1 MKKFYISVTHL
12 ILRLAIVQN
21 KFQQANKTKIDHIND
36 NCIKFEVSLHFW
48 GIWPTVRRWPA
59 APSILPKCGGQLPP
73 PPPFIEAPDIKFM
86 QAQENLFI
94 QSSNKDLNVLQNLNC
109 LSYMIP
115 VFNHHFTDVSDLG
128 YDLNTIWNWLWLYI
142 NVIVQILPQQQFGIF
157 EKIQILPRNEDF
169 NQSLTQKIT

>member
-1 MKKFYISVTHL
+1 
-12 ILRLAIVQN
+12 
-21 KFQQANKTKIDHIND
+21 
-36 NCIKFEVSLHFW
+36 
-48 GIWPTVRRWPA
+48 
-59 APSILPKCGGQLPP
+59 
-73 PPPFIEAPDIKFM
+73 
-86 QAQENLFI
+86 
-94 QSSNKDLNVLQNLNC
+94 
-109 LSYMIP
+109 MIP

>member
-1 MKKFYISVTHL
+1 MHQVWGFFTLLGDLAYCAPLTGGAFYSAKMWW
-12 ILRLAIVQN
+12 AI
-21 KFQQANKTKIDHIND
+21 A
-36 NCIKFEVSLHFW
+36 
-48 GIWPTVRRWPA
+48 
-59 APSILPKCGGQLPP
+59 P

>member
-1 MKKFYISVTHL
+1 MTIASS
-12 ILRLAIVQN
+12 LRFLYTFGGSGLLCAADLRRLLFCQN
-21 KFQQANKTKIDHIND
+21 VVG
-36 NCIKFEVSLHFW
+36 NC
-48 GIWPTVRRWPA
+48 
-59 APSILPKCGGQLPP
+59 PP

-128 YDLNTIWNWLWLYI
+128 YDLNTI
-142 NVIVQILPQQQFGIF
+142 
-157 EKIQILPRNEDF
+157 
-169 NQSLTQKIT
+169 